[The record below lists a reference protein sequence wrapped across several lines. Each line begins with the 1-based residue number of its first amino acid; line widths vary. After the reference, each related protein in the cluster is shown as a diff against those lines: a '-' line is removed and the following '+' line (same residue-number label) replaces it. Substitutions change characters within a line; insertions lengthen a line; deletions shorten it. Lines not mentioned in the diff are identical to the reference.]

1 MLNLQQVMN
10 TVYTVP
16 AGTLVHLPTRGAF
29 GNVCFGQISNWN
41 GDKGDFTV
49 KGEELVESILLAN
62 RQIARI
68 QQAVLNMQAVLDT
81 HPAIPAQAPVDL
93 ELKTHEAPHALT
105 TCV

>member
-16 AGTLVHLPTRGAF
+16 AGTLVHLPTRGTF
-29 GNVCFGQISNWN
+29 GNVCFGRISNWN
-41 GDKGDFTV
+41 GDNGDFTV

-62 RQIARI
+62 REIARI

-81 HPAIPAQAPVDL
+81 HSAIPAQTPVDL
-93 ELKTHEAPHALT
+93 ELKTHEPTRALT
-105 TCV
+105 TSV